1 MKTISKFALLMVFT
15 TLLLSSCKTT
25 SYSMREPNV
34 RVELNRADFVLSEQF
49 TADAARTTIFGIDFQ
64 RLFNK
69 KTAFVGSSIPVVGVS
84 MKGITSSYAL
94 YDLMQG
100 NPGYDV
106 VFYPQYE
113 VKVKKPLGLGIIVR
127 KTEVKVTARLGQ
139 FREE

>member
-1 MKTISKFALLMVFT
+1 MKTILNFTLLMVFS

-34 RVELNRADFVLSEQF
+34 RVELNRGDFVLSEQF
-49 TADAARTTIFGIDFQ
+49 TADASRTTIFGIDFK

-69 KTAFVGSSIPVVGVS
+69 QSAFVGSSIPVMGVT
-84 MKGITSSYAL
+84 MTGATSSYAL
-94 YDLMQG
+94 YDLMKG

-127 KTEVKVTARLGQ
+127 KTNVKVTARLGQ